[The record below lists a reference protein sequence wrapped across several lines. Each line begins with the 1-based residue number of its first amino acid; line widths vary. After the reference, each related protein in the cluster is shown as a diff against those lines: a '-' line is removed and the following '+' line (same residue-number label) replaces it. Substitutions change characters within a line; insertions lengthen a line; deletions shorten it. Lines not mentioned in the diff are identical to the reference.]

1 MKDCTTIIERLVAD
15 EPALL
20 GSLDFGPFVRQGTGP
35 GPSVLIGDQSE
46 ISLLRSAQETRLEYR
61 MSHLARS
68 NDIVLVRRR
77 DTRFEDYL
85 AGHLGLENLT
95 FLELHGSDILP
106 VSKQALASSALI
118 ESLAGTV
125 SRNGGLTLKS
135 YLTTGNIWRLAKA
148 IGDTAQ
154 QVVHVCGPSPRV
166 TTRSND
172 KLWFSQLACAVLG
185 RDATPPTMSAY
196 GPAAAAAL
204 VSHISK
210 RAAQVVVKVPDS
222 AGSAGNVR
230 VSSTFLADKTL
241 AETRDFLLERLHATG
256 WRDSYPVL
264 VGVWDDNVICTPSAQ
279 LWIPRPDEG
288 KPIVEGIFEQT
299 VMGEVASFA
308 GAARASLPESV
319 LRRLHGESKQIAA
332 VLQHIG
338 YYGRC
343 SFDAVLVTGKDGRD
357 KIHWIECNG
366 RWGGVSIP
374 MTAAAASGDLRSF
387 KGLLIVQEKLKGN
400 WIGTDELLKRLD
412 DLLYRHA
419 SPANGIILLSPPPA
433 IQGTVVNYMVVA
445 DTQAA
450 ARTLGDQAMNRLT
463 SSA

>member
-1 MKDCTTIIERLVAD
+1 MKDCATIAERLVAD

-46 ISLLRSAQETRLEYR
+46 ISLLRSALETHLDYR

-77 DTRFEDYL
+77 DPDFETYL
-85 AGHLGLENLT
+85 ARHLGLENLT
-95 FLELHGSDILP
+95 FLELPRSDILA

-118 ESLAGTV
+118 DRLAGTA

-135 YLTTGNIWRLAKA
+135 YLTTGNIWRLAQA
-148 IGDTAQ
+148 IGGAAQ

-166 TTRSND
+166 TTRTND
-172 KLWFSQLACAVLG
+172 KLWFSQLACSVLG

-230 VSSTFLADKTL
+230 VSSALLSAKTL
-241 AETRDFLLERLHATG
+241 TEIREFLLGRLHATG
-256 WRDSYPVL
+256 WQDNYPVL
-264 VGVWDDNVICTPSAQ
+264 VGVWDDNVACTPSAQ

-288 KPIVEGIFEQT
+288 KPIVEGVFEQT
-299 VMGEVASFA
+299 VMGEIAAFA
-308 GAARASLPESV
+308 GAARTSLPDSI
-319 LRRLHGESKQIAA
+319 LRRIHGDAKQIAA

-343 SFDAVLVTGKDGRD
+343 SFDAVICTGKDGRD

-374 MTAAAASGDLRSF
+374 MTAAAALGSLRSF
-387 KGLLIVQEKLKGN
+387 KGLLVVQEKLNGK
-400 WIGTDELLKRLD
+400 WIATNELLKRLD

-419 SPANGIILLSPPPA
+419 SPSNGVILLSPPTA
-433 IQGTVVNYMVVA
+433 TRGTVVNYMVVA

-450 ARTLGDQAMNRLT
+450 AQKLGDQAMNRLM